1 MSSRVLALV
10 SLLLFLPLVAQAQ
23 VTSLRGKFADVTSNA
38 VVPGVQLKLTS
49 FADSADV
56 HRTTAK
62 DDGTFDLQ
70 GLGMHAYR
78 LEATRVGFEPL
89 KIVIRVTQAKQDAG
103 TLALTPSAV
112 NLKGVTITAS
122 PAPAV
127 VRNDTTEFRA
137 SAVKTNKDATAEELV
152 QKLPGVTVENGQVK
166 TNGENV
172 QQVLVNG
179 KPFFGSD
186 PTAAM
191 RNLPADVIDRIQVF
205 DKGSDQAEF
214 SGFDDG
220 QSQKTMNFILRN
232 QQAKFGKAYGGYGDR
247 DRYQAGGNATYLKG
261 TTRLTLLGLS
271 NNINQQNFSPQDLF
285 GALANGAGGG
295 GMRMMMFGGGRPGG
309 GFRPGGGG
317 PGMMRTGGL
326 GSGFDPGNFFV
337 GQQDGV
343 SRTHSGGL
351 SYTGQWGKRLNVTAS
366 SFVNDSR
373 TENTQYLAREYTP
386 PQDSTLLYAQQA
398 TTNTKNGNQR
408 FDGRMEWTPDSLNSV
423 ILTPRLYFQNT
434 DTDNLSNAANTAIGG
449 NRLSQAF
456 NQTGNVTNGDNLS
469 THMIVR
475 HRFGK
480 KGRNVSADLGW
491 GHTYKN
497 ADASQYALTDYMTG
511 TAASD
516 TVDTRTGAQTLTNNY
531 TARVAFTE
539 PLSKLIQL
547 QATYNPSLSRSTSD
561 ARGLRF
567 DALTG
572 AYTRPDSATSNSFA
586 NRNTVQSGGLAML
599 VTHGTWRWLSAAAY
613 QHSELHSVQTY
624 PLTRMVDRTF
634 DDVLPSMTLS
644 GTFQNKANLRLQW
657 QTGTTPPNIS
667 QLQNVVDR
675 SNPLSITSGDPELKQ
690 SRNQSVQLRFTMAD
704 PFKSKSKF
712 LFLNVTRT
720 KDPVGNATFTATRD
734 TLVHGVAVKRGTQYT
749 RPVNLDE
756 SWTAN
761 AFGVYS
767 RPAAFLKSILS
778 LNSGVTFTR
787 TPALLEQ
794 GVNRASTYVI
804 RGGAV
809 IASNASPNLDFTL
822 TYFGSYNL
830 TRNTLASTNT
840 GDYFSH
846 SAGIRVNATLK
857 HGVVFREELSNNL
870 QTGVPGQYGQNV
882 VLWNTTVAKKFLK
895 DDKGEFKVTGTDVLG
910 QDRSV
915 SRSLTE
921 SYVQDTRNRTLGRF
935 VQAVVT
941 YSFK

>member
-10 SLLLFLPLVAQAQ
+10 GLLLLMPMVVHAQAA
-23 VTSLRGKFADVTSNA
+23 SLRGKFVDVTSNT
-38 VVPGVQLKLTS
+38 VVPGVQVKLTS

-56 HRTTAK
+56 HRATAK
-62 DDGTFDLQ
+62 DDGTFEVT
-70 GLGMHAYR
+70 GLGLHAYR
-78 LEATRVGFEPL
+78 LEATRLGFEPL
-89 KIVIRVTQAKQDAG
+89 KIVIRVASAKQDAG
-103 TLALTPSAV
+103 TIGLTPEAV

-127 VRNDTTEFRA
+127 IRNDTTEFRA

-152 QKLPGVTVENGQVK
+152 QKMPGVTVENGQVK
-166 TNGENV
+166 TNGEQV

-191 RNLPADVIDRIQVF
+191 RNLPADVIDRIQVY
-205 DKGSDQAEF
+205 DRGSDQAEF

-232 QQAKFGKAYGGYGDR
+232 QQAKFGKVYGGYGDR
-247 DRYQAGGNATYLKG
+247 DRYQSGGNATYLKG
-261 TTRLTLLGLS
+261 PTRVTLLGLS

-285 GALANGAGGG
+285 GALGNGGG

-317 PGMMRTGGL
+317 PGGVRMGGGGL

-337 GQQDGV
+337 GQQDGI
-343 SRTHSGGL
+343 SRTNSGGL
-351 SYTGQWGKRLNVTAS
+351 NYTGQWGKRLNVTGS
-366 SFVNDSR
+366 TFLNDSR
-373 TENTQYLAREYTP
+373 TDNTQYLSREYTP
-386 PQDSTLLYAQQA
+386 PQDSTLTYGQTA
-398 TTNTKNGNQR
+398 TTGTKNGNER
-408 FDGRMEWTPDSLNSV
+408 FDGRIEWTPDSLNSV

-434 DTDNLSNAANTAIGG
+434 NADNLSNAANSAIAG

-456 NQTGNVTNGDNLS
+456 NQTANETDGNNLS
-469 THMIVR
+469 SHVILR
-475 HRFGK
+475 HRFAK
-480 KGRNVSADLGW
+480 KGRNISADLGW

-497 ADASQYALTDYMTG
+497 ADASQYSLTDYLTG
-511 TAASD
+511 TASSD
-516 TVDTRTGAQTLTNNY
+516 TVDTQTGTETVTNNY
-531 TARVAFTE
+531 TSRIALTE
-539 PLSKLIQL
+539 PFSKLIQL

-567 DALTG
+567 DPVTG
-572 AYTRPDSATSNSFA
+572 LYSRPDSATSNSFE
-586 NRNTVQSGGLAML
+586 NRNTVQNGGLAML
-599 VTHGTWRWLSAAAY
+599 VTMGTWRWLSSAAY
-613 QHSELHSVQTY
+613 QHTELHSEQTY
-624 PLTRMVDRTF
+624 PLTQTIDRTF
-634 DDVLPSMTLS
+634 EDVLPAMTLS
-644 GTFQNKANLRLQW
+644 GTFKNKANLRLQW
-657 QTGTTPPNIS
+657 QTSTTPPSIS

-675 SNPLSITSGDPELKQ
+675 SNPLSITSGNPDLRQ
-690 SRNQSVQLRFTMAD
+690 SRNQSLQLRFSMAD

-720 KDPVGNATFTATRD
+720 QAPVGNATFTAVRD
-734 TLVHGVAVKRGTQYT
+734 TVVSGVAVTRGTQYT

-767 RPAAFLKSILS
+767 RPISFLKSILS
-778 LNSGVTFTR
+778 FNSGLTFTR
-787 TPALLEQ
+787 TPTLLAQ
-794 GVNRASTYVI
+794 GVNRASTYVV

-809 IASNASPNLDFTL
+809 LASNISTNLDFTL
-822 TYFGSYNL
+822 TYFGTYNM
-830 TRNTLASTNT
+830 TRNTLATTNT

-846 SAGIRVNATLK
+846 SAGMRLSATLK
-857 HGVVFREELSNNL
+857 HGIVFREELSNNL

-895 DDKGEFKVTGTDVLG
+895 DDKGELRVTGTDVLG

-935 VQAVVT
+935 VQVVAT